1 MYNLSRIG
9 DGKMNQ
15 KGFITS
21 ALLYGILSLFLV
33 LVLGT
38 ISILGNRKIAN
49 DKIKESAIDDA
60 QVLTTDPSCFQTTV
74 NSRGNL
80 TITKYGDNCDKT
92 VFIPEYLNGQKVD
105 AIGANAFSNQKLVNI
120 TIKSNIKEIY
130 ANAFTGNDEMIFYI
144 KATSN
149 EIVGTGSQEEVD
161 SAVGTAWGA
170 KDATVRWDY

>member
-1 MYNLSRIG
+1 
-9 DGKMNQ
+9 MNK

-38 ISILGNRKIAN
+38 VSILGNRKLAN

-60 QVLTTDPSCFQTTV
+60 QVLSTDPTCFISET

-80 TITKYGDNCDKT
+80 TITGYDSSCDKT
-92 VFIPEYLNGQKVD
+92 VFIPESLNGGTVD
-105 AIGANAFSNQKLVNI
+105 AIGSYAFNNQKLINV

-130 ANAFTGNDEMIFYI
+130 VNAFTGNDEIIFYI
-144 KATSN
+144 KTTSN
-149 EIVGTGSQEEVD
+149 EIVGTGTQEEVND
-161 SAVGTAWGA
+161 AVGTAWGA
-170 KDATVRWDY
+170 KDATVHWDY